1 LTPSLERI
9 CPQLHP
15 SRRALLLLLLLGGE
29 LSHCWLQSRR
39 LVLKQE
45 VAAAKQLQVQQ
56 LSQSASL
63 TRCFLSEA
71 CSQTAPAHSCGNE
84 AGRALLLLLLLL
96 TLHLGMV
103 PRPLLVVRHKRGWQ
117 AHAAA
122 AAKVPLMQYN

>member
-1 LTPSLERI
+1 LTPSLEHI

-15 SRRALLLLLLLGGE
+15 SRRPLLLLLLLLGGE

-84 AGRALLLLLLLL
+84 AGRGLLLLLLLLL

-103 PRPLLVVRHKRGWQ
+103 PRRG
-117 AHAAA
+117 
-122 AAKVPLMQYN
+122 LC